1 MADVGARTARP
12 QGEWD
17 TPTRTPAL
25 ERFYR
30 ELMAVEKLP
39 SPPEIARRMLA
50 AVNNETADTRRL
62 SALIARDQSLTVR
75 LLRLANSA
83 FFAVRSK
90 VTSIQQA
97 VILLGFTR
105 VRDLVLGLSVWGALG
120 GGGATGRRYRTRL
133 WTHSATVAAAAKL
146 LAERTGGDGPTA
158 FTAGLLHDV
167 GKLVLAI
174 RLGASYWEMLEEAE
188 GRGERAATVELES
201 FQCHHGTVGG
211 WLLQLWQLP
220 PALVDPVAL
229 HHDAMTGEYGV
240 DVATA
245 VGVANRLV
253 SATDASTGV
262 AREDVLAEVRAVLPG
277 LIGTDEW
284 RDMYGGL
291 AKEQQAVADIFA
303 FLSRWF
309 AADPRAD
316 FNLSG
321 DVNVS
326 DIFAFLSAWF
336 GGC

>member
-17 TPTRTPAL
+17 TPTRTPGL

-97 VILLGFTR
+97 VILLGFAR

-188 GRGERAATVELES
+188 GRGESAATVEIES

-220 PALVDPVAL
+220 PTLADAVAL
-229 HHDAMTGEYGV
+229 HHDPLSADYGL
-240 DVATA
+240 DLPLIVAIA
-245 VGVANRLV
+245 DRLV
-253 SATDASTGV
+253 SASDPVSGEARREAIDEVRAVAPGLLEANPWQELYAGV
-262 AREDVLAEVRAVLPG
+262 AREQGALAS
-277 LIGTDEW
+277 IFGT
-284 RDMYGGL
+284 
-291 AKEQQAVADIFA
+291 
-303 FLSRWF
+303 
-309 AADPRAD
+309 
-316 FNLSG
+316 
-321 DVNVS
+321 
-326 DIFAFLSAWF
+326 
-336 GGC
+336 